1 MRSER
6 PFSSVSDNYIS
17 YHQSS
22 HSPPVSL
29 VGFNPLSAFSFNS
42 SATDLFH
49 RTTKGKSSAL
59 LTAAKHGKG
68 HLDKA
73 MRYPSSIATLP
84 TPDKCTDPIWLLGV
98 QHPFPSEAASPTLSR
113 SGSVNSR
120 RAHSFR
126 TSTSSTVA
134 AKARSGHHNCHRK
147 TQAHIGRRQNSTQM
161 LRHASGLHIAPIF
174 TPSRLITYCPR
185 T

>member
-1 MRSER
+1 MRSERR

-17 YHQSS
+17 YRQSS

-29 VGFNPLSAFSFNS
+29 AGFNPLSAFSFNS
-42 SATDLFH
+42 SVTDLSH
-49 RTTKGKSSAL
+49 HTTKGKSSAL

-73 MRYPSSIATLP
+73 MRYPSSIATQP

-98 QHPFPSEAASPTLSR
+98 QRPHEAASPTLSR

-134 AKARSGHHNCHRK
+134 AKTRSRHHNRHRK
-147 TQAHIGRRQNSTQM
+147 TQGHIGRRQNSTQM

-174 TPSRLITYCPR
+174 FTPSRLITYCPR